1 MQSNIWKF
9 QKKTEEYN
17 EQPANIL
24 SSLQRDF
31 GVFGDDDDLLVAL
44 QPIYFR
50 VSSWEALLAHLGQL
64 AFR

>member
-1 MQSNIWKF
+1 MQRNIWKF
-9 QKKTEEYN
+9 KKKTEEYN

-50 VSSWEALLAHLGQL
+50 VGSREALLAHLGQL